1 VWTLLDDLRRL
12 RELQLEQARALAA
25 ADLGRLTE
33 LDHERMVVQ
42 ARIVPSEAPPLDSAD
57 LAEVRALAQL
67 LTRGQEELVER
78 ATAARDALRQEA
90 GALAVGRTALAGYRP
105 QATGHSLYLDSSR

>member
-1 VWTLLDDLRRL
+1 MLDELRRL

-33 LDHERMVVQ
+33 LDHERMLVQ
-42 ARIVPSEAPPLDSAD
+42 ARIVPSEAPPLGSAD

-67 LTRGQEELVER
+67 LTRGQEELIER
-78 ATAARDALRQEA
+78 ASAARDALRHEA

-105 QATGHSLYLDSSR
+105 PPAGRSLYLDSSR